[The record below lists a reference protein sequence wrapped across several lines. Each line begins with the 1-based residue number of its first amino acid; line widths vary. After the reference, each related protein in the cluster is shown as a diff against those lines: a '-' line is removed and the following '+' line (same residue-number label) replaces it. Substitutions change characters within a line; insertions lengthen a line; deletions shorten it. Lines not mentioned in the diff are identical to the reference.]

1 MTELLPGSGINHE
14 AIRIM
19 LVDDHDMVRRGM
31 AVFLQALPDMALIGE
46 AATGIEAIEL
56 VDQLQPDVI
65 LMDVMM
71 PEMDGI
77 EATRQIKEK
86 YPAIQVLMLSSS
98 KDEESIKSAIKAG
111 AIGYVLK
118 NVGINEMAE
127 AIRNAAHGQSTLS
140 PAVTQV
146 LVAATARPP
155 EPEYHLTERERELLG
170 LLARGLSNSDI
181 ADHLTISLSTV
192 KFHVSSILVKL
203 KASSRMEAVAIAHN
217 KHLVD

>member
-1 MTELLPGSGINHE
+1 MSETGSE
-14 AIRIM
+14 KIRIM

-31 AVFLQALPDMALIGE
+31 AVFLQALPDMELVGE
-46 AATGIEAIEL
+46 AADGTEAIEL
-56 VDQLQPDVI
+56 VEQIQPDVI

-71 PEMDGI
+71 PEMSGI
-77 EATRQIKEK
+77 EATRRIKAR
-86 YPAIQVLMLSSS
+86 YPAVQILMLSSS
-98 KDEESIKSAIKAG
+98 KDEESIKSAIQAG

-127 AIRNAAHGQSTLS
+127 AVRNASHGQATLS

-155 EPEYHLTERERELLG
+155 EPEYHLTDRERELLG
-170 LLARGLSNSDI
+170 LLVKGFSNSDI
-181 ADHLTISLSTV
+181 ATHLTISLSTV

-203 KASSRMEAVAIAHN
+203 KASSRMEAVAIAHE